1 MSQPP
6 MVDSS
11 CQQISLMLSI
21 SAKKQKKKKQ
31 EDILL
36 DKKKFEIGVLGGMGT
51 YATISLDGE
60 HLMDF
65 TAEEWER

>member
-1 MSQPP
+1 
-6 MVDSS
+6 
-11 CQQISLMLSI
+11 MLST
-21 SAKKQKKKKQ
+21 SAKKQKNQ
-31 EDILL
+31 DDIVW
-36 DKKKFEIGVLGGMGT
+36 DKKKFEIDVLGGMGT

>member
-1 MSQPP
+1 
-6 MVDSS
+6 
-11 CQQISLMLSI
+11 MLSI